1 MLISDIL
8 ALKSIILTSSLDLV
22 GIIIFSEDG
31 INAARTYAGTDAISM
46 DLPALAYS
54 ASVSSSSSSSI
65 SSFSSSVCSS
75 SSDNSSSDPVSA
87 LFSSSV
93 SSSIESS
100 FT

>member
-31 INAARTYAGTDAISM
+31 INAARTYAGTYAMSM
-46 DLPALAYS
+46 DLPAFTFS
-54 ASVSSSSSSSI
+54 ASGSSSSSSSVSSSSSS
-65 SSFSSSVCSS
+65 FCSS
-75 SSDNSSSDPVSA
+75 SSDNSSSDSVSA

-93 SSSIESS
+93 SSSIESP